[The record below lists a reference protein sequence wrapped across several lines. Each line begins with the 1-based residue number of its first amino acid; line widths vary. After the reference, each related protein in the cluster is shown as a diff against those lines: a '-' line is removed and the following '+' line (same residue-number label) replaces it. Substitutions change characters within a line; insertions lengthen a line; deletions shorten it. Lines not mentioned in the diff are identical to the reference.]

1 MLKNRYT
8 YLLIGSAFIGPTLF
22 FIRQIAIEFRVGTT
36 TQEHPVFLLAA
47 LIIGAG
53 LIWFS
58 FVPLLLRTER
68 DTQRTPAPK
77 MIGAA
82 VLLGL
87 AFRAMFFGSTPIYED
102 DWNRY
107 LWDGFV
113 VTQGIS
119 PYEYSPLNAQI
130 GFPETP
136 DNLKLAKLS
145 KENGDFARRINNHE
159 LTTIYPPVA
168 QAVFTAAALIKPLS
182 LDALRWLYL
191 LSEMLAMYLLIKAL
205 TLYGRSTVWVWLYAL
220 NPMIIFGAFNGGHMD
235 ILLVPFI
242 LGAILLVKNRPLLA
256 TSCLAGAAAIKL
268 WPLILGP
275 VLLREHRS
283 NFMRYIGYGV
293 FLAVL
298 TFILCLPMLVHLDN
312 KSSGLNAYSSGWL
325 RSSFLFPFLQAGI
338 AQFTEHYALL
348 SRLLVAGLVGGTALW
363 LGMISKPD
371 RAKMPLAMLIVTL
384 ALYLLSPT
392 GYPWYVI
399 WFAFLIP
406 FAPLYGAAL
415 LCVSTALYYVRF
427 YYGEGGQY
435 EIYLYRLI
443 PLQFGLPIIILLI
456 ETVRGYR
463 HGKA

>member
-1 MLKNRYT
+1 MLKNRYA
-8 YLLIGSAFIGPTLF
+8 YLLIGSAVIGLTLY
-22 FIRQIAIEFRVGTT
+22 FIRQIAFDFRVGTT
-36 TQEHPVFLLAA
+36 TDEHPVFLLAA
-47 LIIGAG
+47 LLIGAG
-53 LIWFS
+53 LIWIS
-58 FVPLLLRTER
+58 FVPLLRRTER
-68 DTQRTPAPK
+68 DVKAAPAPK

-82 VLLGL
+82 LILGL
-87 AFRAMFFGSTPIYED
+87 AFRAMFFGSTPVYED

-113 VTQGIS
+113 VTHGIS
-119 PYEYSPLNAQI
+119 PYQYSPLNSQI

-136 DNLKLAKLS
+136 DNLKLNQLS
-145 KENGDFARRINNHE
+145 KENGDFTKRINNRE

-205 TLYGRSTVWVWLYAL
+205 TLYGRSKVWVWLYAL
-220 NPMIIFGAFNGGHMD
+220 NPMVIFGAFNGGHMD

-242 LGAILLVKNRPLLA
+242 LGAIILVKNRPLLA

-275 VLLREHRS
+275 ILLREHRS
-283 NFMRYIGYGV
+283 HFMRYIGYGL
-293 FLAVL
+293 FLALL
-298 TFILCLPMLVHLDN
+298 TLIFCLPMLLNLDN
-312 KSSGLNAYSSGWL
+312 EFSGLRAYSSGWL
-325 RSSFLFPFLQAGI
+325 RSSFIFPLLQAGI
-338 AQFTEHYALL
+338 AQFTDHHSVI
-348 SRLLVAGLVGGTALW
+348 SRLLVAALVVGTAFW
-363 LGMISKPD
+363 LGMIAKAD

-399 WFAFLIP
+399 WFAFLLP

-415 LCVSTALYYVRF
+415 LCVTTALYYLRF

-435 EIYLYRLI
+435 DIYLHRLI
-443 PLQFGLPIIILLI
+443 PLQFGLPIVILII
-456 ETVRGYR
+456 EFVRGYR
-463 HGKA
+463 RGKA

>member
-8 YLLIGSAFIGPTLF
+8 YLLIGSAFIGLTLF

-36 TQEHPVFLLAA
+36 TDEHPVFLLAA
-47 LIIGAG
+47 LLIGAG
-53 LIWFS
+53 LIWIS
-58 FVPLLLRTER
+58 FIPRLRRVER
-68 DTQRTPAPK
+68 ESKAGTAPK
-77 MIGAA
+77 IIGAA
-82 VLLGL
+82 LLLGL

-107 LWDGFV
+107 LWDGLV

-119 PYEYSPLNAQI
+119 PYEYSPLNAQV
-130 GFPETP
+130 GRPETP

-145 KENGDFARRINNHE
+145 KEHGDFAKRINNHE
-159 LTTIYPPVA
+159 LTTIHPPVA

-182 LDALRWLYL
+182 LGALRWLYL

-205 TLYGRSTVWVWLYAL
+205 VLYGRSPVWVWLYAL
-220 NPMIIFGAFNGGHMD
+220 NPMVIFGAFNGGHMD

-242 LGAILLVKNRPLLA
+242 LGAILLVKKRPLLA

-275 VLLREHRS
+275 ILLREHRGQYI
-283 NFMRYIGYGV
+283 RYIGYGV

-298 TFILCLPMLVHLDN
+298 TFILCLPMLVHLN
-312 KSSGLNAYSSGWL
+312 NESSGLNAYSSGWL
-325 RSSFLFPFLQAGI
+325 RSSFLFPLLQAGI
-338 AQFTEHYALL
+338 AQFTEHHSVI
-348 SRLLVAGLVGGTALW
+348 SRGLVAAIVGGTALW
-363 LGMISKPD
+363 LGLISKVD
-371 RAKMPLAMLIVTL
+371 RATMPLALLIVTL

-406 FAPLYGAAL
+406 FAPLYGAVL
-415 LCVSTALYYVRF
+415 LCVSTTLYYVRF

-435 EIYLYRLI
+435 EVYLYRLI